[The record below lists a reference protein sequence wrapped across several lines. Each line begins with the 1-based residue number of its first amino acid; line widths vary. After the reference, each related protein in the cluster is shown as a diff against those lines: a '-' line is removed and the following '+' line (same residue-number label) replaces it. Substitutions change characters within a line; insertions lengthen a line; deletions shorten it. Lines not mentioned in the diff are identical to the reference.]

1 MMTGTGARMAR
12 VDAVVV
18 GGSAGAIDAL
28 GGLLGELPADFAL
41 PVVVVVHLPRQHPS
55 LLAEAVAHRCRL
67 PVHEAEDKAPLSA
80 GVVHVAPPDYHLL
93 IDAGPRCALSV
104 EEPVNYSI
112 PSIDVLFESAADV
125 FGDRVAGVVLT
136 GANDDGARGL
146 AAIAAAG
153 GPVFVQDPREAS
165 VPQMPEAACAACARA
180 TVAPVQAIGRAL
192 VALAGSAA

>member
-1 MMTGTGARMAR
+1 MTSERTAL

-28 GGLLGELPADFAL
+28 GGLLGALPADFAL

-67 PVHEAEDKAPLSA
+67 PVHEVEDKEPLGG
-80 GVVHVAPPDYHLL
+80 GVVYVAPPDYHLL
-93 IDAGPRCALSV
+93 VDVGPSFALSV
-104 EEPVNYSI
+104 EAAVNYSI

-125 FGDRVAGVVLT
+125 FGARVAGVVLT

-153 GPVFVQDPREAS
+153 GPVFVQDPDEAS
-165 VPQMPEAACAACARA
+165 VPQMPAAAQAACPQA
-180 TVAPVQAIGRAL
+180 TVATVRDIGHAL
-192 VALAGSAA
+192 MALSGQGA